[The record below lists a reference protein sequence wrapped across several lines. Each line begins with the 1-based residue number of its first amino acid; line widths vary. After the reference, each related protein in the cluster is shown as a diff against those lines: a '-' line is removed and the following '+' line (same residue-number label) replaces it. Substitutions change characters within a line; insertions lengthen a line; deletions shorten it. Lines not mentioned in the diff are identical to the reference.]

1 MGMFKNNEAFHFMA
15 SYAHVCLDF
24 KDQTELLKYVL
35 WNLWSLCSSCKILL
49 KSKKQYKIYDSK
61 TS

>member
-1 MGMFKNNEAFHFMA
+1 MFKNNEAFHFMA

-24 KDQTELLKYVL
+24 KDQTELQYVL

-49 KSKKQYKIYDSK
+49 KWKKQYKIYASK